1 MRRAL
6 AVARERHDPGA
17 GDLPAGAVFY
27 DADGN
32 EVAAAHHDRANTYDP
47 TAHAEMQVLRAAGTK
62 LRTWRMHGCT
72 LVTTLEPC
80 TMCAGAIVLARVPTL
95 VIGSW
100 DDVNGAVCSLW
111 DVVRDRRLN
120 HYVEVIPEVLREECD
135 ALLHSYWQT
144 PPLL

>member
-6 AVARERHDPGA
+6 AVAHERHDPGA
-17 GDLPAGAVFY
+17 GDLPAGAVLY

-32 EVAAAHHDRANTYDP
+32 EVAAAHHDRASECDP
-47 TAHAEMQVLRAAGTK
+47 TAHAEMTVLRTAGMK
-62 LRTWRMHGCT
+62 LSSWRLHGCT

-100 DDVNGAVCSLW
+100 DYSNGAVSSLW
-111 DVVRDRRLN
+111 DVVRDQRLN
-120 HYVEVIPEVLREECD
+120 HFVEVFPETLREECD
-135 ALLHSYWQT
+135 ALLHSYWHA
-144 PPLL
+144 PPL

>member
-6 AVARERHDPGA
+6 TVARELHDPGA
-17 GDLPAGAVFY
+17 GDLPAGAVLY

-32 EVAAAHHDRANTYDP
+32 EVAAAHHDRASTYDP
-47 TAHAEMQVLRAAGTK
+47 TAHAEMTVLRAAGAK
-62 LRTWRMHGCT
+62 LRTWRMHGCI

-80 TMCAGAIVLARVPTL
+80 TMCAGAISLARIPTL

-100 DDVNGAVCSLW
+100 DDSNGAICSMW

-120 HYVEVIPEVLREECD
+120 HFVEVIPEVLREECD
-135 ALLHSYWQT
+135 ALLHSYWHA
-144 PPLL
+144 PPLS